1 MPRVIHRAVLP
12 ELRNTI
18 LTATPKRFMLVRVPD
33 KDAIILDRIRVGR
46 IEVFVRDCC
55 PVHTA
60 FAGAVGDT
68 RVNLAEAG
76 LDVVVESRADVNT
89 GRPHLNMTDHVV
101 RVVRCANV
109 EADEVVELEDLA

>member
-1 MPRVIHRAVLP
+1 MPRIIHGAVLP

-18 LTATPKRFMLVRVPD
+18 LTGMPKRTVLVHVPYN
-33 KDAIILDRIRVGR
+33 DAIILARIRVGR

-55 PVHTA
+55 PAHTA
-60 FAGAVGDT
+60 FPGTVDDT
-68 RVNLAEAG
+68 PVNLAEAG

-89 GRPHLNMTDHVV
+89 GRPHLNMTDDIV

-109 EADEVVELEDLA
+109 GADEAVGLEALT